1 MEMSSGF
8 KTSSMPTMADTE
20 TLPSLIL
27 SAAMCEW
34 QSIMPGITNLP
45 ETSTTVASAGTLT
58 FSPTSA
64 ILPSRMR
71 IDPVLSVPLVTVRT
85 VAFCMTMGGAASI
98 AAANAPARSMG
109 FIAYLLVE
117 HFQMEHRQW
126 ELGYHPVE
134 RQVEAAPPPAR
145 T

>member
-1 MEMSSGF
+1 MAISSGF
-8 KTSSMPTMADTE
+8 RTSSMPTMADTE

-85 VAFCMTMGGAASI
+85 VAFCMTIGGAASI
-98 AAANAPARSMG
+98 EAAHAPARSRS
-109 FIAYLLVE
+109 FIDYLYPEHFEAE
-117 HFQMEHRQW
+117 HFQTEHRQ
-126 ELGYHPVE
+126 LDPVY
-134 RQVEAAPPPAR
+134 RQ
-145 T
+145 